1 MAEETKPRGVQR
13 GQATIATTVQE
24 RQDRLALKFR
34 ADHRKYSSLGR
45 LNYYC
50 ALAIRWLASAAGL
63 LAGALG
69 LTNKASAATVGAI
82 AGAAGLLLAFGRDL
96 KFQQKA
102 NWHYRRAEGALR
114 FGNRLE
120 FELALPPSVDDIANL
135 SREYNQFSEDMTELW
150 ERGLAL
156 DLEPAPRTS
165 PQTPGPV

>member
-1 MAEETKPRGVQR
+1 VISGLDRVEQMAEEMTPHGVQM
-13 GQATIATTVQE
+13 GEAAVATTVQE
-24 RQDRLALKFR
+24 RQNRLALKFH
-34 ADHRKYSSLGR
+34 ADHRKYLKLGR
-45 LNYYC
+45 INYHC
-50 ALAIRWLASAAGL
+50 ALAVRWLASAAGL

-135 SREYNQFSEDMTELW
+135 SKSIT
-150 ERGLAL
+150 
-156 DLEPAPRTS
+156 T
-165 PQTPGPV
+165 